1 MGRATADTVHGAR
14 VLVMSEHY
22 VYGRNMDAEPS
33 MASIGALL
41 GTPARASILSALF
54 DGRALTATELAY
66 VAGVS
71 PQTTSSHLAKLVDA
85 RWLVAES
92 HGRHRYYRLAGPQIA
107 EALEPLVLIAGH
119 RPVPA
124 RGRSPALET
133 LRDARM
139 CYDHLAGRLGVAIT
153 DALLRR
159 KQIEPDGRDFRVTKR
174 GIRLLQSL
182 DIDLDRVAAERRVF
196 ARQCLD
202 WSEGRPHMAGALGA
216 ALATAFLERGWITR
230 PRKGRQV
237 FVSDRGRA
245 AFAKNFAL
253 VLPG

>member
-1 MGRATADTVHGAR
+1 
-14 VLVMSEHY
+14 
-22 VYGRNMDAEPS
+22 

-41 GTPARASILSALF
+41 GAPARASILSALF

-85 RWLVAES
+85 RWLVAET
-92 HGRHRYYRLAGPQIA
+92 HGRHRYYRLAGPEIA
-107 EALEPLVLIAGH
+107 ETLEPLVLIAGH

-124 RGRSPALET
+124 RGRSPELET
-133 LRDARM
+133 LREARM
-139 CYDHLAGRLGVAIT
+139 CYDHLAGRLGVAIA
-153 DALLRR
+153 DSLLRQR
-159 KQIEPDGRDFRVTKR
+159 QIEPVGRDFRVTGR
-174 GIRLLQSL
+174 GKRLLQSL
-182 DIDLDRVAAERRVF
+182 NIDLTRVAAERRVI

-202 WSEGRPHMAGALGA
+202 WSERRPHMSGALGA

-237 FVSDRGRA
+237 FVSDSGRA
-245 AFAKNFAL
+245 ALAKTFSL
-253 VLPG
+253 SLSG